1 MREVRGQKRARIALG
16 VVFVVRTTALANLL
30 PIPLAHVRG
39 PLLGW
44 PEPGWHFAWGGVVLP
59 DGVRMAACIVRTLAA
74 VLFLF
79 GVKPRITGIMAGLLG
94 LVALSQDPFGFIF
107 TLYTLFL
114 GTIVLAL
121 AEGSEVRLLHLFLA
135 SIYAWSAIAKMQSE
149 WLSGGTLLAL
159 AEDGLLSPHVAPL
172 LLHHPAWRLA
182 AAYGTFAI
190 ELILPAILLIPRTRM
205 LALAVAVGLHVIFEL
220 TAHPDVM
227 GWVMGALLLSLLPP
241 FQGAHVRGGVS

>member
-1 MREVRGQKRARIALG
+1 MREVRGQKLARIALG
-16 VVFVVRTTALANLL
+16 VVFVVRTTPLANLL

-59 DGVRMAACIVRTLAA
+59 DSVRMAACIVRTLAA
-74 VLFLF
+74 VLFLL

-121 AEGSEVRLLHLFLA
+121 AEGDEVRLVHLFLA

-159 AEDGLLSPHVAPL
+159 AEDGLLSSHVVPL

-190 ELILPAILLIPRTRM
+190 ELILPVILLIPRTRM
-205 LALAVAVGLHVIFEL
+205 LAFAVAVGLHLTFEL

-227 GWVMGALLLSLLPP
+227 GWVMGALLLTLLPP
-241 FQGAHVRGGVS
+241 FRGAHVRGGVS